1 MQAAAGQVPAANPLN
16 APAVRYYSFGH
27 DLFGDPS
34 KDPWNGQYQHLL
46 APFDI
51 DINNGAHNMQPA
63 QVRETLTNS
72 TQNLEPIATILLHQD
87 VARVYLLP
95 VRMSSTLGVQYPA
108 HIDGRMF
115 ALDGDLHRNCPLV
128 VELPDN
134 LFNMTA
140 NQLQVPTVP
149 HITAQL
155 AADPALTIMG
165 PYNPGDANTEVVRTR
180 SIVTVPFAYAQ
191 LFLASERMSPRMY
204 FEQVYPAILND
215 GNAQSCLPLTRFFQ
229 LSITDNGQG
238 TSTLNV
244 PNLPTGS
251 RSNHLLAKYD
261 RLIRSHFPQL
271 DTNLQQLQ
279 NTQIASQ
286 IAQLTQAYQQG
297 RLEDTFRREEKANTP
312 ISSWLGERVATKLL
326 HYCAVPAETQLPAI
340 WTQLAKAK
348 HSDRLQV
355 LQAAVSQKKVEMNQ
369 PHLQFAVT
377 LPLLTTIT
385 SMDWEMVS
393 KDSIETGLQPFRCF
407 SSDDEAA
414 MTHQQQVQ
422 LLLTGTSAS
431 LEDTNRLLAGN
442 KLQLPTNLNF
452 SLFVL
457 RISLLMQILLPAQH
471 PLVSFLNELYQDLES
486 YRHHIGGFVTSQPS
500 LNGSATG
507 ILICKWLANTL
518 SNYYTLQG
526 NQDGLVPIGR
536 RPNDISTA
544 ITMESSWE
552 PLLSSAFIQK
562 YKIREFCG
570 ALGSTPP
577 GPRPS
582 SIAAGPSGPSP
593 PSRPQTAQNRRLN
606 NPDWSE
612 SLFKTFSDRQ
622 VKTLTI
628 RQLITAGKITS
639 PLPRSKVSPALVQC
653 LGYHTKGQCNTACV
667 NAHDHVNYTVA
678 ELAPLAQWCQE
689 CYPADQATAVAALAS

>member
-1 MQAAAGQVPAANPLN
+1 
-16 APAVRYYSFGH
+16 
-27 DLFGDPS
+27 
-34 KDPWNGQYQHLL
+34 
-46 APFDI
+46 
-51 DINNGAHNMQPA
+51 
-63 QVRETLTNS
+63 
-72 TQNLEPIATILLHQD
+72 
-87 VARVYLLP
+87 
-95 VRMSSTLGVQYPA
+95 
-108 HIDGRMF
+108 
-115 ALDGDLHRNCPLV
+115 
-128 VELPDN
+128 
-134 LFNMTA
+134 
-140 NQLQVPTVP
+140 
-149 HITAQL
+149 
-155 AADPALTIMG
+155 MG
-165 PYNPGDANTEVVRTR
+165 PYNAGDANTEVVCTR
-180 SIVTVPFAYAQ
+180 SVVTVPFTYAQ
-191 LFLASERMSPRMY
+191 LFLAAERMSPRMY
-204 FEQVYPAILND
+204 FEQVYPVIQTD
-215 GNAQSCLPLTRFFQ
+215 GNEQSCLPLTRFFQ
-229 LSITDNGQG
+229 LAITDNGQN

-244 PNLPTGS
+244 TTLPTGS
-251 RSNHLLAKYD
+251 RSNHLLEKYD

-297 RLEDTFRREEKANTP
+297 CLEDSFRREERANNP
-312 ISSWLGERVATKLL
+312 ISSWLGDRVAAKLL
-326 HYCAVPAETQLPAI
+326 HYCAVPSEAQLPAI
-340 WTQLAKAK
+340 WNQLAKAK
-348 HSDRLQV
+348 SSDRLQV
-355 LQAAVSQKKVEMNQ
+355 LQAAVSQKKMEMNQ

-385 SMDWEMVS
+385 NMDWEMVS

-407 SSDDEAA
+407 SSDDKAA

-471 PLVSFLNELYQDLES
+471 PIVNFLNELYQDLES

-500 LNGSATG
+500 LNGSAMG

-518 SNYYTLQG
+518 SNYFTLQG
-526 NQDGLVPIGR
+526 NQAGLVPISR
-536 RPNDISTA
+536 HPTDISTA

-577 GPRPS
+577 GAHLPS
-582 SIAAGPSGPSP
+582 IPSGPFPSGPSPSGPSP
-593 PSRPQTAQNRRLN
+593 PSRQPTAQNRRIN
-606 NPDWSE
+606 NPNWSE
-612 SLFKTFSDRQ
+612 SLFKTFSEQ
-622 VKTLTI
+622 NVKTLTI

-639 PLPRSKVSPALVQC
+639 PLPRSKARPDLVQC
-653 LGYHTKGQCNTACV
+653 LGYHTKGQCNTACANV
-667 NAHDHVNYTVA
+667 HDHVNYTVA
-678 ELAPLAQWCQE
+678 ELAPLAQWCQA